1 LIIPQNDAIVRLSI
15 FQFRSS
21 NCENC
26 RVLTKRKKDRKTEN
40 EKKDKQR
47 IENTKERIN
56 ERQTDMALL
65 FLL

>member
-26 RVLTKRKKDRKTEN
+26 RVLTKRKKRQ
-40 EKKDKQR
+40 KDKKR
-47 IENTKERIN
+47 KKRTENTKERIN